1 MKRVIQLEKQLD
13 AKKKQRKILMDELNK
28 SIMNDDSHLTDYH
41 LLIKKMDT
49 QENRNREH
57 WAYESEKEAQNWL
70 ACIRILKHLLKCY
83 ENDCKKILSLIK
95 KVHTGPL
102 AA

>member
-1 MKRVIQLEKQLD
+1 MNKVIELEKQVQNT
-13 AKKKQRKILMDELNK
+13 KKKKKLLIKALNK

-41 LLIKKMDT
+41 FLMNNMTT
-49 QENRNREH
+49 QENRNREQ

-70 ACIRILKHLLKCY
+70 ACMRKLKHLRKCY
-83 ENDCKKILSLIK
+83 EKDCQKIQSLINK
-95 KVHTGPL
+95 IHNGPL

>member
-1 MKRVIQLEKQLD
+1 MNKVIELEKQVQD
-13 AKKKQRKILMDELNK
+13 TKKKRQLLIKTLNK

-41 LLIKKMDT
+41 LLINNMTT

-70 ACIRILKHLLKCY
+70 ACIRKLKHLLKCY
-83 ENDCKKILSLIK
+83 EKDCDKIESLIK
-95 KVHTGPL
+95 KVHKGPL